1 MNMPNI
7 DWAEF
12 DYYSNAANP
21 SRREFAQAVLVG
33 IGADPNNENALN
45 VLGSWM
51 QRENGNGSGT
61 GSGFNPLNV
70 ALTTQEEVDSF
81 INAPQ

>member
-45 VLGSWM
+45 VLGS
-51 QRENGNGSGT
+51 
-61 GSGFNPLNV
+61 
-70 ALTTQEEVDSF
+70 
-81 INAPQ
+81 